1 MVQTLSI
8 TVNNPLGDSPIDLK
22 QVLLKADLLYDVP
35 LEHEER
41 ISKRAKLVE
50 TDTRKYLVLGTLLMS
65 EPLNITNGDQ
75 PVVTLDYSVDL
86 ELFEGGANFG
96 VFVED
101 FVHLPELNIT
111 LNGTIDSNVSTVLG
125 FNMLT
130 NLVLNTTTTIH
141 GNLNNMPPPS
151 PPKIS

>member
-141 GNLNNMPPPS
+141 GNLNNIGPPPPQTS
-151 PPKIS
+151 